1 MVGIPPSTLKGSGFP
16 SDNKYECSNVN
27 PKRSFDLYPVRLDF
41 LSNLVHT
48 VRTMKG
54 IPQVRDW
61 KVTDK
66 NTGRFVIVSTINK
79 RFARW
84 EASDLGINGN
94 VSVSP
99 VRPLT
104 FVRQNGVSGVV
115 RA

>member
-1 MVGIPPSTLKGSGFP
+1 MNHIPK
-16 SDNKYECSNVN
+16 
-27 PKRSFDLYPVRLDF
+27 VRE
-41 LSNLVHT
+41 
-48 VRTMKG
+48 
-54 IPQVRDW
+54 W

-66 NTGRFVIVSTINK
+66 NTGRSVIVATINK

-104 FVRQNGVSGVV
+104 FVRQNDVSGVV

>member
-1 MVGIPPSTLKGSGFP
+1 MNRIPK
-16 SDNKYECSNVN
+16 
-27 PKRSFDLYPVRLDF
+27 VRE
-41 LSNLVHT
+41 
-48 VRTMKG
+48 
-54 IPQVRDW
+54 W

-66 NTGRFVIVSTINK
+66 NTGRSVIVSTINK

-84 EASDLGINGN
+84 EASDQGINGT

-104 FVRQNGVSGVV
+104 FVRQNGVSGVI